1 MSMDFE
7 AVNDEAPETPQA
19 DVPSARMLSWARNSA
34 SYRLAKQMLTE
45 RQLRDAITRKAR
57 QKFEEISDR
66 QVSALADFA
75 VSFGYDV
82 GALNDTTYAEVAT
95 RQGERSGRSRRA
107 IAQKLSMKGVAAE
120 TTKAAVAEVDD
131 LKAAVILARKR
142 AFGPFRRV
150 ELDEKRRGKE
160 LSAFARGGF
169 GFDIGRRVCEMS
181 AQEADE
187 ILSGG

>member
-1 MSMDFE
+1 MSVDFDVAEE
-7 AVNDEAPETPQA
+7 AAPEV
-19 DVPSARMLSWARNSA
+19 DVPNARMFSWARNSA

-45 RQLRDAITRKAR
+45 KQLRDAITRKAR
-57 QKFEEISDR
+57 EKFDEISDR
-66 QVSALADFA
+66 QVKALADFA

-95 RQGERSGRSRRA
+95 RQGERSGRSKRA

-120 TTKAAVAEVDD
+120 TAKVAVAEVDD

-169 GFDIGRRVCEMS
+169 GFEIGRRVCEMS
-181 AQEADE
+181 ADEADE
-187 ILSGG
+187 ILSAG

>member
-1 MSMDFE
+1 MSVDFDVAEE
-7 AVNDEAPETPQA
+7 AAPEVE
-19 DVPSARMLSWARNSA
+19 VPSARMFSWARNSA

-45 RQLRDAITRKAR
+45 KQLRDAITRKAR
-57 QKFEEISDR
+57 EKFEEISDR
-66 QVSALADFA
+66 QVKALADFA

-95 RQGERSGRSRRA
+95 RQGERSGRSKRA

-120 TTKAAVAEVDD
+120 TAKVAVAEVDD

-169 GFDIGRRVCEMS
+169 GFEIGRRVCEMS
-181 AQEADE
+181 ADEADE
-187 ILSGG
+187 ILSAG